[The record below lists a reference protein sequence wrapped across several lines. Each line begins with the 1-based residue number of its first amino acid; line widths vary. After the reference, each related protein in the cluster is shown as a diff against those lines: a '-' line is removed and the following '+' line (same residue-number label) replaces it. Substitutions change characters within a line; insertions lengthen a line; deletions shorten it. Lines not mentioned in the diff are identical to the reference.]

1 MATFASP
8 TDLHQVSDLSLWSNM
23 INYDKVCTSPR
34 VVRRALRFCTDC
46 GGATHTPRLHV
57 LWRCEAHAEA
67 ARPVACV
74 PLRGTLVDTSQYPR
88 LRSLRSLSQGLG
100 IIQPLRGWVRRAL
113 RGYMSYQMS
122 NQAVVPRRGT
132 LMHNPSL
139 SVAQTGGTRCT
150 PSTCLGEVHTPQDI

>member
-1 MATFASP
+1 MSYQMSNQAVVPRSVPLRGTLVDTSQYP
-8 TDLHQVSDLSLWSNM
+8 RLRSLRSLSQGLGIIQPLRGW
-23 INYDKVCTSPR
+23 
-34 VVRRALRFCTDC
+34 VRRALR
-46 GGATHTPRLHV
+46 GYMSYQMSNQAVVPRS
-57 LWRCEAHAEA
+57 
-67 ARPVACV
+67 V